1 MRSSSRLLFAALLVL
16 SGASERERAN
26 HHRRILRERCR
37 RQRGLVLPGATV
49 TILQEET
56 GAIRNSVTNEVGAF
70 NFAAVQPGPYT
81 VRIELPG
88 FGAYELT
95 GAQLATNQQYNVG
108 TVELSIAALEET
120 VQVTAQ
126 RIVETISSDR
136 SALITEE
143 TIDAITVRGRDVT
156 SMLRILPGV
165 GYQPDP
171 DAIGEIV
178 IGSWLPNV
186 GGTRQGW
193 STVTID
199 GIPGNDIGLP
209 EVSSHSMNPDA
220 VGEVNVQLTN
230 FTADTGRNGGA
241 QINLVTKAGTER
253 LLRHRLHLRPQRA
266 VPQRGLLRQAG
277 RGIPKPEYRYWTLG
291 ANAGGP
297 IVQDKVFFFYSYE
310 QWGGQDAAEPRPAHR
325 SERWRERMG
334 DFSQSFDQS
343 GNLIPVIDPST
354 GMPFPGN
361 VVPVRPDQPARA
373 GAAELVPPIRT
384 STGSRTTTTSSRAS
398 SAHPRI
404 NNVTT
409 GRRPPDDQRLDI
421 RPLLAL
427 AAADQLLAGRLGEP
441 GADVHLQRLRRRHQ
455 LHARHR
461 RQHGERVQLR
471 LAPLVGAQ
479 SLGRLLRHQPQ
490 PAHRFPHRL
499 PRRRRPATTGATDPT
514 RRARCHIPS
523 RSGIRTT
530 TCTGSFR
537 R

>member
-1 MRSSSRLLFAALLVL
+1 MRSTRRILFAALLVL
-16 SGASERERAN
+16 SQAPDAN
-26 HHRRILRERCR
+26 A
-37 RQRGLVLPGATV
+37 QTTTGGFSGNVVDDGGLVLPGATV
-49 TILQEET
+49 TLLQEAT
-56 GAIRNSVTNEVGAF
+56 GAIRNTVTNEVGVF

-81 VRIELPG
+81 VRVELPG
-88 FGAYELT
+88 FSTYELT
-95 GAQLATNQQYNVG
+95 GAQLSTNQQYNVG

-241 QINLVTKAGTER
+241 QINLVTKAGTNDFSGAAYTYGRSER
-253 LLRHRLHLRPQRA
+253 FRSENYFDK
-266 VPQRGLLRQAG
+266 QAG
-277 RGIPKPEYRYWTLG
+277 IEKPEYRYWTVG

-297 IVQDKVFFFYSYE
+297 IVRDKVFFFYSYE
-310 QWGGQDAAEPRPAHR
+310 QWGVRTPQNLAQLTVPSAL
-325 SERWRERMG
+325 ERAG
-334 DFSQSFDQS
+334 DFSRSLDQS
-343 GNLIPVIDPST
+343 GNLIPVVDPLTGRQFPNNVIPADRLNPHGQALLNWFPAPNAEGAST
-354 GMPFPGN
+354 NYNYQFQG
-361 VVPVRPDQPARA
+361 QQRA
-373 GAAELVPPIRT
+373 
-384 STGSRTTTTSSRAS
+384 
-398 SAHPRI
+398 PRI
-404 NNVTT
+404 NNVTRVDVRPTTNDSLYARFSHWLQPTSSWRGGWESLERTFTYNDFAVAANYTRVIGDNMVNEFNFGWRHSSEHNPWADSFDIDRNRRTDSHT
-409 GRRPPDDQRLDI
+409 GFPGDD
-421 RPLLAL
+421 
-427 AAADQLLAGRLGEP
+427 GRDNG
-441 GADVHLQRLRRRHQ
+441 GTA
-455 LHARHR
+455 
-461 RQHGERVQLR
+461 
-471 LAPLVGAQ
+471 
-479 SLGRLLRHQPQ
+479 
-490 PAHRFPHRL
+490 
-499 PRRRRPATTGATDPT
+499 PT
-514 RRARCHIPS
+514 RRASCRTRS